1 MSDLLEV
8 IIKRVTPDIQ
18 SGQYKVV
25 LQDKIS
31 GRLLMIWVGHF
42 EGTAIAMG
50 LEESW
55 VPRPLTHDLIK
66 NIIHSL
72 NAYLSRVIITDLR
85 DNTFYAVVCIVLDG
99 KEVMVDSRPSDAIA
113 LAIRE
118 KSPIFVSSNLA
129 DKMIDEVDEIFE
141 TMQPKETVH

>member
-1 MSDLLEV
+1 MSDLFEV
-8 IIKRVTPDIQ
+8 IVKRVSPDIQ

-25 LQDKIS
+25 LQDKLS
-31 GRLLMIWVGHF
+31 GRLLLIWVGHF
-42 EGTAIAMG
+42 EGSAISLG

-55 VPRPLTHDLIK
+55 APRPLTHDLIK

-72 NAYLSRVIITDLR
+72 NAFLSRVIITDLK
-85 DNTFYAVVCIVLDG
+85 DNTFYAVVCIILDG
-99 KEVMVDSRPSDAIA
+99 KEIVVDSRPSDAIA
-113 LAIRE
+113 IAIRE
-118 KSPIFVSSNLA
+118 KSPIFISSNLA

>member
-8 IIKRVTPDIQ
+8 IVKRVTPDIQ

-25 LQDKIS
+25 LQDKLS

-99 KEVMVDSRPSDAIA
+99 KEIMVDSRPSDAIA
-113 LAIRE
+113 VAIRE
-118 KSPIFVSSNLA
+118 KSPIFVSSSLA

>member
-25 LQDKIS
+25 LQDKLS

-99 KEVMVDSRPSDAIA
+99 KEIMVDSRPSDAIA
-113 LAIRE
+113 VAIRE

>member
-25 LQDKIS
+25 LQDKLS

-99 KEVMVDSRPSDAIA
+99 KEIMVDSRPSDAIA
-113 LAIRE
+113 IAIRE